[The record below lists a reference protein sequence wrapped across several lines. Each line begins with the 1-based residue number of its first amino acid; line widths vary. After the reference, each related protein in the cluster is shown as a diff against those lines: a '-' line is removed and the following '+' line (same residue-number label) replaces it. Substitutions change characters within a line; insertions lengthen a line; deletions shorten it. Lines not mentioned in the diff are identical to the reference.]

1 MPGNLRMRFKTNCAT
16 RFNPCSPTTCG
27 ARSCLPTA
35 SSNQRKKIV
44 YLVDLVCLV
53 DLVHL
58 VSFFQPKN
66 QTNQITHRLS
76 HRSSVS
82 RWPATDWGSTT
93 IEEFL
98 ALASQW
104 QTARSGRHRLSSG
117 GRTRRPA
124 RIGGHLQP
132 YLN

>member
-1 MPGNLRMRFKTNCAT
+1 
-16 RFNPCSPTTCG
+16 G

-35 SSNQRKKIV
+35 SSNQHKHTV
-44 YLVDLVCLV
+44 YLV

-132 YLN
+132 YLNVVHDRHRARTTPVEDHEGSTRADWETHPA